1 MIKTV
6 TLNPAIDKTVEIKE
20 FRVGEVNRIS
30 SVRLDPGGKGI
41 NVAKTIKALGGSSIA
56 TGFLAGRNGQFIQ
69 ERLEELE
76 VASDFL
82 FVRGDTRT
90 NLKVVDRL
98 NSSNTDINEPGLI
111 EVSEDDLR
119 MLEHNIFSDMEDGDL
134 LVLSGS
140 IPAGVSTDIYR
151 EWAEKGKRLGIN
163 VFLDA
168 DGPSFEEG
176 IKGKPY
182 LIKPNL
188 DELERLL
195 SRKLSSMEEIV
206 SAGRSMLETGIEI
219 VAISLGADGAMFF
232 YGEQVIFAK
241 GIKVDVKSTVGAGD
255 AMVAAFAYAVSNGD
269 SFEKAVILSV
279 ASGTANVA
287 CEGTQPPDRNAVA
300 QYETQ
305 VELNYL

>member
-1 MIKTV
+1 M
-6 TLNPAIDKTVEIKE
+6 
-20 FRVGEVNRIS
+20 R
-30 SVRLDPGGKGI
+30 
-41 NVAKTIKALGGSSIA
+41 
-56 TGFLAGRNGQFIQ
+56 
-69 ERLEELE
+69 
-76 VASDFL
+76 
-82 FVRGDTRT
+82 
-90 NLKVVDRL
+90 
-98 NSSNTDINEPGLI
+98 
-111 EVSEDDLR
+111 
-119 MLEHNIFSDMEDGDL
+119 DGDI

-151 EWAEKGKRLGIN
+151 VWTEKAKKSGVK

-168 DGPSFEEG
+168 DGLSFEEG

-188 DELERLL
+188 EELERLL
-195 SRKLSSMEEIV
+195 SRKLCSMEEIV
-206 SAGRSMLETGIEI
+206 RAGRSMLEMGIEI
-219 VAISLGADGAMFF
+219 VAISLGSDGAMFF

-241 GIKVDVKSTVGAGD
+241 GIQVDVKSTVGAGD
-255 AMVAAFAYAVSNGD
+255 AMVAALAFAISSGD

-305 VELNYL
+305 VEINYL

>member
-6 TLNPAIDKTVEIKE
+6 TLNPAIDKTVEIRD
-20 FRVGEVNRIS
+20 FRVGEVNRIT

-41 NVAKTIKALGGSSIA
+41 NVAKTIKALGGSSVA
-56 TGFLAGRNGQFIQ
+56 TGFLAGRNGQFIK
-69 ERLEELE
+69 ERLEDLD
-76 VASDFL
+76 VANDFL

-98 NSSNTDINEPGLI
+98 NSTNTDINEPGLI

-119 MLEHNIFSDMEDGDL
+119 MLEHNLFSDMKDGDL

-140 IPAGVSTDIYR
+140 IPAGVSSGIYR
-151 EWAEKGKRLGIN
+151 EWAEKAKKSGIK

-168 DGPSFEEG
+168 DGSSFEEG

-188 DELERLL
+188 EELERLL
-195 SRKLSSMEEIV
+195 SRKLSSREELL
-206 SAGRSMLETGIEI
+206 SAGRCMLDMGIEI
-219 VAISLGADGAMFF
+219 VAISLGADGAIFF
-232 YGEQVIFAK
+232 YGEQVIFAN
-241 GIKVDVKSTVGAGD
+241 GLKVDVKSTVGAGD
-255 AMVAAFAYAVSNGD
+255 AMVAALAFAISRGD
-269 SFEKAVILSV
+269 SFEKAVVLSV

-287 CEGTQPPDRNAVA
+287 CEGTQPPSRDAVA
-300 QYETQ
+300 QYEAQ
-305 VELNYL
+305 VELNDL